1 MTPAYLWSLVG
12 VSLALAVGICF
23 AYGRYQHAAVL
34 RDWEM
39 VLTAEGRRAVDRVRE
54 RVQLDS
60 LMAEHSYERAA
71 AAFARADLEE
81 AKRLL
86 EATAAVLTSGT
97 RDRVTR
103 LRGMVLCARMAAAIM
118 PVTPIAPAEMKL
130 RETAL
135 LASLGSAVHHFLVA
149 PLERFALRA
158 YVTMWGLR
166 LALSVAIRSTR
177 PETLSTFGAAK
188 DDWSALDRAHLELFR
203 ALMASLAAEER
214 VAEEF
219 VVDL

>member
-1 MTPAYLWSLVG
+1 MTPGHVWSLIA

-39 VLTAEGRRAVDRVRE
+39 VLSAEGRRAVDRVRE
-54 RVQLDS
+54 RIQLDS
-60 LMAEHSYERAA
+60 LMADHSYERAA
-71 AAFARADLEE
+71 AAFARADLQET
-81 AKRLL
+81 KRLL
-86 EATAAVLTSGT
+86 EATAAVLSSGT
-97 RDRVTR
+97 HDRVTR
-103 LRGMVLCARMAAAIM
+103 LRGMVVCARMAAAIM
-118 PVTPIAPAEMKL
+118 PVAPVAPSEMKL
-130 RETAL
+130 RETTVLAAL
-135 LASLGSAVHHFLVA
+135 GAAAHHFLVA

-166 LALSVAIRSTR
+166 VALSVAIRSTR
-177 PETLSTFGAAK
+177 PETLDTFGAAK

-203 ALMASLAAEER
+203 ALMASLAAEEK